1 MLFNSTISQ
10 EFSVDKLIR
19 TLESMRNFER
29 IAFLPYSTDRLIIQ
43 STTRFLFDDRYI
55 RTDKFD
61 INYYDII
68 ARLHPS
74 QQSIKFSHNQSKT
87 ISDDKNTHRSAMQC
101 SGNAYLISTLCK
113 KYQSQMNGQISLSIS
128 NNILLPSNEIVST
141 TSNLPNFRSY
151 VTGAQSALLV
161 RSLPVSRIDPLA
173 YPHRNVF
180 DRLYSDTRERSL
192 ALKYMTAFDRTSD
205 IPTPHFHFNTLNQSR
220 ILRTEY
226 SANAIH
232 VDKLRQYLRDLYSA
246 YNSFTKKFG
255 IEEIDLN
262 NIKIP
267 SILKYDLGMPFLDI
281 ILGKLCI
288 NNDAI
293 QEFTKTSN
301 NKNLIKLMDSL
312 STVKQANPN
321 GGPEQIEDIFAD
333 ITLYREF
340 IEENPN
346 DTEAI
351 ALLTECINTVINL
364 SNKKTFNMTDENRFN
379 R

>member
-1 MLFNSTISQ
+1 MLFNYIISQ
-10 EFSVDKLIR
+10 EFSVEKLIR
-19 TLESMRNFER
+19 TLESMKNLER

-68 ARLHPS
+68 AELHPT
-74 QQSIKFSHNQSKT
+74 QQAIKFSHNQSKT

-101 SGNAYLISTLCK
+101 AGNAYLISTLCK
-113 KYQSQMNGQISLSIS
+113 KYQSQANGQISLSIS
-128 NNILLPSNEIVST
+128 NNILLPSNEIVAT
-141 TSNLPNFRSY
+141 ASNPPNFRSNI
-151 VTGAQSALLV
+151 TGPQSAILV

-173 YPHRNVF
+173 APHRNVF
-180 DRLYSDTRERSL
+180 YKLYNDTKERSL
-192 ALKYMTAFDRTSD
+192 AVKYMTAFDKSAD

-232 VDKLRQYLRDLYSA
+232 VDKLRQYLRDLYST
-246 YNSFTKKFG
+246 YTSFTKKFG
-255 IEEIDLN
+255 EEEIDLN

-267 SILKYDLGMPFLDI
+267 SILKYDLGMPFFDI

-288 NNDAI
+288 SNDAI
-293 QEFTKTSN
+293 QEFATTCN
-301 NKNLIKLMDSL
+301 NKNLIKLMNSL
-312 STVKQANPN
+312 STVKHANPN
-321 GGPEQIEDIFAD
+321 GGLKQIEAIFAD

-364 SNKKTFNMTDENRFN
+364 SNEKTYNFTDNNELNR
-379 R
+379 